1 MMENEEFEINLVDD
15 RPRIIDV
22 TYIAICI
29 QHCCKEARFS
39 AFARRKD
46 DGNVSF
52 FIAFRNFGDGHEL
65 AALNDIDDLR
75 KVMTFIC
82 DSAVEVAMR
91 SLEETSRDSDESI
104 CEYNRNIHDT
114 IERMIREAKLMKGEI
129 R

>member
-1 MMENEEFEINLVDD
+1 MDEEGLEIEIDGSKRILDIMCIAKLIQDCFMED
-15 RPRIIDV
+15 
-22 TYIAICI
+22 
-29 QHCCKEARFS
+29 RFS

-46 DGNVSF
+46 DGHVSM

-65 AALNDIDDLR
+65 SALNDVDDLR

-82 DSAVEVAMR
+82 DSSAEVAMR

-104 CEYNRNIHDT
+104 DEYNRNIRET
-114 IERMIREAKLMKGEI
+114 IERMICEAKLSKGEV

>member
-1 MMENEEFEINLVDD
+1 MDEEGLEIEIDGSKRILDIMCIAKLIHDCFMED
-15 RPRIIDV
+15 
-22 TYIAICI
+22 
-29 QHCCKEARFS
+29 RFS

-46 DGNVSF
+46 DGHVSM

-65 AALNDIDDLR
+65 SALNDVDDLR

-82 DSAVEVAMR
+82 DSSAEVAMR

-104 CEYNRNIHDT
+104 DEYNRNIRET
-114 IERMIREAKLMKGEI
+114 IDRMICESKLSKGEV

>member
-1 MMENEEFEINLVDD
+1 MENEEFEINLVED

-29 QHCCKEARFS
+29 QHCCKDARFS
-39 AFARRKD
+39 AFARRMD
-46 DGNVSF
+46 DGHVSF

-65 AALNDIDDLR
+65 AALNDVDDLR

-82 DSAVEVAMR
+82 DSSVEVAMR
-91 SLEETSRDSDESI
+91 SLEETSRESDESLD
-104 CEYNRNIHDT
+104 EYNRNIHDT
-114 IERMIREAKLMKGEI
+114 IERMICEAKLMKGEV

>member
-1 MMENEEFEINLVDD
+1 MENEEFEINLVED
-15 RPRIIDV
+15 RPRIIDI

-29 QHCCKEARFS
+29 QHCCKDARFS
-39 AFARRKD
+39 AFARRMD
-46 DGNVSF
+46 DGHVSF

-65 AALNDIDDLR
+65 ASLNDVDDLR

-82 DSAVEVAMR
+82 YSSAEVAMR

-104 CEYNRNIHDT
+104 DEYNRNIRET
-114 IERMIREAKLMKGEI
+114 IDRMICESKLMKGEV

>member
-1 MMENEEFEINLVDD
+1 MEKEEFEINLVDD

-29 QHCCKEARFS
+29 QHCCKDARFS
-39 AFARRKD
+39 AFARRMD
-46 DGNVSF
+46 DGHVSF

-65 AALNDIDDLR
+65 AALNDVDDLR
-75 KVMTFIC
+75 KVMTFIF
-82 DSAVEVAMR
+82 DSSVEVAMR

-104 CEYNRNIHDT
+104 DEYNRNIKET
-114 IERMIREAKLMKGEI
+114 IDRMICEAKLKTGEA

>member
-1 MMENEEFEINLVDD
+1 MENEEFEINLVDD

-29 QHCCKEARFS
+29 QHCCKEARLS
-39 AFARRKD
+39 AFARRMD
-46 DGNVSF
+46 DGHVSM

-104 CEYNRNIHDT
+104 DEYNRNIHET
-114 IERMIREAKLMKGEI
+114 IERMICEAKLMKGEA

>member
-1 MMENEEFEINLVDD
+1 MENEEFEINLDE

-29 QHCCKEARFS
+29 QHCCKAARLS
-39 AFARRKD
+39 AFARRMD
-46 DGNVSF
+46 DGHVSM

-82 DSAVEVAMR
+82 ASAVEVAMR
-91 SLEETSRDSDESI
+91 SLEETSRDSGESI
-104 CEYNRNIHDT
+104 DEYNRNIHET
-114 IERMIREAKLMKGEI
+114 IERMICEAKLMKGEV

>member
-1 MMENEEFEINLVDD
+1 MMDEEGLEIE
-15 RPRIIDV
+15 IDGSKRV
-22 TYIAICI
+22 LDIMCIAKLI
-29 QHCCKEARFS
+29 QDCFMEDRFS

-46 DGNVSF
+46 DGHVSM

-65 AALNDIDDLR
+65 ASLNDVDDLR

-82 DSAVEVAMR
+82 DSSAEVAMR

-104 CEYNRNIHDT
+104 DEYNRNIHET
-114 IERMIREAKLMKGEI
+114 IDRMICESKSSKGEV